1 MKKGLLILSVLI
13 FLSSCDVWLVEVPY
27 DSRDNFTGRFNVEE
41 YSETYD
47 VLTKYNV
54 RIVKDGDPYSNAIYI
69 RNFYGADLEI
79 LGEVVGDRLI
89 IPHQSID
96 GYVIEGTG
104 RIEYGDLVMTYS
116 VNDYYDNNGL
126 VDFCNTVYFRR

>member
-27 DSRDNFTGRFNVEE
+27 DPRDNFTGRFNVEE

-47 VLTKYNV
+47 VLTKYKV
-54 RIVKDGDPYSNAIYI
+54 RIVKDGDAYSNAVYI
-69 RNFYGADLEI
+69 SNFYGEDLEI

-89 IPHQSID
+89 IPHQSIN

-116 VNDYYDNNGL
+116 VDDYYDNNGL